1 MPQIAGLRGV
11 LPDPSRL
18 KDVVS
23 GLGGGLDVAKGL
35 AAGALVRDPGR
46 AVYRY
51 HQVFAEPVSGR
62 ALVRKMVVCAVR
74 LEPWTEALI
83 RPHEATPPA
92 AAAAALTAVRASRSV
107 SAAVFA
113 GYRDAAAEVDRL
125 FRRVDGERPTIEVT
139 TADHTVHRLWRV
151 NNAELIGALRN
162 QFAPKKL
169 SVLDGHDRYEAL
181 LALRD
186 ELAAKQ
192 PLTMYSS
199 ANYALACLVDLAD
212 PTLIA
217 APRHRVIRGAAASQ
231 AALAAARK
239 YFVIDR
245 LAGAAGDLAK
255 LRAALADTI
264 AHQPAFVVVW
274 PGELDAWKLTLSP
287 DISPV
292 AEGVQVHRA
301 LQKLDPVVA
310 DQLFLDRAMPGAQR
324 ESVVSAE
331 AALAAKHQPGDAL
344 VIMRPLT
351 IEQISHV
358 VELGQVLPAG
368 STAFHPPLA
377 HGLVSAIVDP
387 DEDLV

>member
-1 MPQIAGLRGV
+1 M

-18 KDVVS
+18 KDVLS

-62 ALVRKMVVCAVR
+62 ALIRKMIVCAVR
-74 LEPWTEALI
+74 LEPWTELLI

-113 GYRDAAAEVDRL
+113 GYRDAAAEVERL
-125 FRRVDGERPTIEVT
+125 FRKVDGERPAIEVT

-162 QFAPKKL
+162 QFSPKKL
-169 SVLDGHDRYEAL
+169 IVLDGHDRYEAL

-199 ANYALACLVDLAD
+199 ANYALACLIDLGD

-217 APRHRVIRGAAASQ
+217 APRHRVIRGAATSQ
-231 AALAAARK
+231 AALEAARK

-301 LQKLDPVVA
+301 LQKLDPVVV

-324 ESVVSAE
+324 EFVVSAE
-331 AALAAKHQPGDAL
+331 AALAAKPQPGGAL

>member
-11 LPDPSRL
+11 LPDPSQL
-18 KDVVS
+18 KEVAS
-23 GLGGGLDVAKGL
+23 ALTGGLDVAQGL
-35 AAGALVRDPGR
+35 AAGTLVRDPGR

-51 HQVFAEPVSGR
+51 HQVFAEPVTGR

-74 LEPWTEALI
+74 LEPWTEPLI
-83 RPHEATPPA
+83 RPHEATPPV
-92 AAAAALTAVRASRSV
+92 AAAAALAAVRASHSV
-107 SAAVFA
+107 SAPVFA
-113 GYRDAAAEVDRL
+113 GYRDPAAEVERL
-125 FRRVDGERPTIEVT
+125 FRKVDGERPTIEIA

-151 NNAELIGALRN
+151 RSAELIGALRT

-169 SVLDGHDRYEAL
+169 CVLDGHDRYEAL
-181 LALRD
+181 LAHRD
-186 ELAAKQ
+186 ELATKQ
-192 PLTMYSS
+192 PLAMYSS
-199 ANYALACLVDLAD
+199 ANYALACLVDLGD

-217 APRHRVIRGAAASQ
+217 APRHRVIRGAAGSQ
-231 AALAAARK
+231 AALEAART

-245 LAGAAGDLAK
+245 LAGAAGDPAR

-274 PGELDAWKLTLSP
+274 AGEPDAWKLTLSP
-287 DISPV
+287 DVSPV
-292 AEGVQVHRA
+292 AEGVQIHRA
-301 LQKLDPVVA
+301 LQKLDPIVA

-324 ESVVSAE
+324 EFVVSAE
-331 AALAAKHQPGDAL
+331 AALAAGPETGGAV

-351 IEQISHV
+351 VEQISHV